1 MKQDRFFWSA
11 RYRNQVGWTGE
22 LRRYALAR
30 CGLPKDACLLDVGC
44 GYGALLEALSADG
57 YTHLAGADID
67 LPSLSEIPGSNIRT
81 CADGLN
87 LPFTSGS
94 FDACLCH
101 FYLLWVA
108 DPLTALREMARVTR
122 PGGWLLALAE
132 PDYGARVDEPAE
144 LKALGELQTQ
154 SLYRQGATPTLGAQ
168 LVELFQQAG
177 LVVAESGVLEQ
188 GTPDPSQEWQVLAA
202 DLQGILNQAELER
215 WRELDAAAWQ
225 SGCRVLHVP
234 VHYAIGKIP
243 L

>member
-1 MKQDRFFWSA
+1 M
-11 RYRNQVGWTGE
+11 
-22 LRRYALAR
+22 
-30 CGLPKDACLLDVGC
+30 
-44 GYGALLEALSADG
+44 
-57 YTHLAGADID
+57 
-67 LPSLSEIPGSNIRT
+67 
-81 CADGLN
+81 
-87 LPFTSGS
+87 
-94 FDACLCH
+94 
-101 FYLLWVA
+101 A
-108 DPLTALREMARVTR
+108 DPLAALREMKRVAR

-154 SLYRQGATPTLGAQ
+154 ALRLQGADPTFGSR

-177 LVVAESGVLEQ
+177 LTVAESGVLEQ

-225 SGCRVLHVP
+225 SGSRVLHVP

>member
-1 MKQDRFFWSA
+1 LKQDRSFWSA
-11 RYRNQVGWTGE
+11 RYRSQAGWTGE
-22 LRRYALAR
+22 LRRYSLAR
-30 CGLPKDACLLDVGC
+30 CGLPRDARLLEVGC
-44 GYGALLEALSADG
+44 GYGALLEASPVDG
-57 YTHLAGADID
+57 YTRLAGTDID
-67 LPSLSEIPGSNIRT
+67 LLALQEIPKTIDRT

-87 LPFTSGS
+87 LPFASGS

-108 DPLTALREMARVTR
+108 DPLAALLEMKRVAC

-132 PDYGARVDEPAE
+132 PDYGARVDEPPE

-154 SLYRQGATPTLGAQ
+154 ALRRRGANPSIGTSLG
-168 LVELFQQAG
+168 ELFRQAG
-177 LVVAESGVLEQ
+177 LTVAESGVLAR
-188 GTPDPSQEWQVLAA
+188 GTPEPAQEWQVLAA
-202 DLQGILNQAELER
+202 DLESTLSPADLEH

-225 SGCRVLHVP
+225 SGSRVLHVP

>member
-1 MKQDRFFWSA
+1 LKKDRSFWSA
-11 RYRNQVGWTGE
+11 RYRSQVGWTGE

-30 CGLPKDACLLDVGC
+30 CGLPKDVRLLDVGC

-87 LPFTSGS
+87 LPFASGC

-101 FYLLWVA
+101 FFLLWVA
-108 DPLTALREMARVTR
+108 DPLAALREMKRVAR

-154 SLYRQGATPTLGAQ
+154 ALRLQGADPTFGSR

-177 LVVAESGVLEQ
+177 LTVAESGVLEQ

-225 SGCRVLHVP
+225 SGSRVLHVP